1 MTKTQT
7 QAEGVAA
14 KKTYTINYP
23 TQMTPA
29 DMTIRYWVEAI
40 QPYLTVDEDL
50 IQRIFEPWTFTKIV
64 SYLKR
69 LVTGTS
75 VTSTFIIADIQSIH
89 DILCGECEEIMDDDV
104 KESIKENIDYFKAM
118 LDDGKKYLLIDGKH
132 RDDVIERVFAPKDV
146 KSIIRFPKDAGFNSL
161 FLDGEKNAIDI
172 SGRAFSELSDSLK
185 EFILEQQITV
195 VMITTGDIQTL
206 QETFVTTNSGLV
218 LYNMELRICTMSPN
232 ARYIRSLTNSD
243 TNNEI
248 FKFFEH
254 FGGYSKD
261 KDQSKRAKGDLL
273 LLTTIISYYTNV
285 LKKMDNPFKNFYSK
299 EALDSL
305 FTTSKSLSK
314 KDKDILTTAFYKLA
328 YGALLEYKP
337 NLKYK
342 IGISWVGF
350 LNLAGFYLNLIMG
363 NTPALKNK
371 GKYVI
376 INEGRE
382 GELLHN
388 LEIMIT
394 NLQDRDKYI
403 YDTNGKLIPMTKKD
417 LFGKDITI
425 VDKNGL
431 PKYWENEHGF
441 LRKDRSPTVQNFKSK
456 QEIMAIEFDKTYLSD
471 LEELGIITLVDTQR
485 VMSNYQKRVTAVKQ
499 NMIDV
504 FTSKRM
510 SFGDVTTGRTAK
522 AHIGKYTKGNSEQA
536 VGSSKAN
543 LHSKSDEVF

>member
-1 MTKTQT
+1 MSKEET
-7 QAEGVAA
+7 QAEGVEA
-14 KKTYTINYP
+14 TQSYTINYP
-23 TQMTPA
+23 TQMMPA
-29 DMTIRYWVEAI
+29 DMTIGYWVKNI

-50 IQRIFEPWTFTKIV
+50 IQRIFEPWTFVKIE

-89 DILCGECEEIMDDDV
+89 DILYGEYEEVMDEDV
-104 KESIKENIDYFKAM
+104 KESIKENIDYFKGM
-118 LDDGKKYLLIDGKH
+118 LDENKKYLLIDGKH
-132 RDDVIERVFAPKDV
+132 RDDVIERVFAPKDL
-146 KSIIRFPKDAGFNSL
+146 KSIIRFPKNAGFNSL
-161 FLDGEKNAIDI
+161 FLDNQKNSIDI
-172 SGRAFSELSDSLK
+172 SGKSFSELSESLK
-185 EFILEQQITV
+185 EFILSQQITV

-232 ARYIRSLTNSD
+232 ARYIRSLTNAE
-243 TNNEI
+243 TNPEI
-248 FKFFEH
+248 FKFFEY
-254 FGGYSKD
+254 FGGFSKD

-273 LLTTIISYYTNV
+273 LLTIISSYYTNV
-285 LKKMDNPFKNFYSK
+285 LKRIDNPFKNFYSK

-305 FTTSKSLSK
+305 FIASKSLSK
-314 KDKDILTTAFYKLA
+314 QDRSILTTAFYKLA

-337 NLKYK
+337 NAKYK

-376 INEGRE
+376 INDGRE
-382 GELLHN
+382 GELLHQ
-388 LEIMIT
+388 LELMIT
-394 NLQDRDKYI
+394 DLQERDRYILDKKG
-403 YDTNGKLIPMTKKD
+403 NKIPMTKKD
-417 LFGKDITI
+417 SSGKD
-425 VDKNGL
+425 VDILDKKGL

-441 LRKDRSPTVQNFKSK
+441 IRKDRSPTVQNYISK
-456 QEIMAIEFDKTYLSD
+456 QEIMAIEFDKTYLSNLVD
-471 LEELGIITLVDTQR
+471 LGIITLVDTQR

-499 NMIDV
+499 NMVDA
-504 FTSKRM
+504 FSGKRM
-510 SFGDVTTGRTAK
+510 SFGDVTSGRTAK
-522 AHIGKYTKGNSEQA
+522 AHTGKYVKGNSEQV

>member
-1 MTKTQT
+1 MSKTQK
-7 QAEGVAA
+7 QAEGISAA
-14 KKTYTINYP
+14 TTYTINYP
-23 TQMTPA
+23 TQMMPA
-29 DMTIRYWVEAI
+29 DMTIGYWVKNI

-50 IQRIFEPWTFTKIV
+50 IQRIFEAWTFAKIE

-69 LVTGTS
+69 LVTGNS

-89 DILCGECEEIMDDDV
+89 DILYGEYEEVMDEDV

-118 LDDGKKYLLIDGKH
+118 LDENKKYLLIDGKH
-132 RDDVIERVFAPKDV
+132 RDDVIERVFAPKDI
-146 KSIIRFPKDAGFNSL
+146 KSIIRFPKDGGFNSL
-161 FLDGEKNAIDI
+161 FLDNQKNSIDV
-172 SGRAFSELSDSLK
+172 SGKAFSDLSDSLK
-185 EFILEQQITV
+185 EFILSQQISV
-195 VMITTGDIQTL
+195 VVITTGDIQTL

-232 ARYIRSLTNSD
+232 ARYIRSLTNSE
-243 TNNEI
+243 TNPEI
-248 FKFFEH
+248 FKFFEY

-273 LLTTIISYYTNV
+273 LLTIISSYYTNV
-285 LKKMDNPFKNFYSK
+285 LKGIDNPFKNFYSK

-305 FTTSKSLSK
+305 FTASKSLSK
-314 KDKDILTTAFYKLA
+314 QDRNILTTAFYKLT

-337 NLKYK
+337 NSKYK

-371 GKYVI
+371 GKFVI

-382 GELLHN
+382 GELIHQ
-388 LEIMIT
+388 LELMIT
-394 NLQDRDKYI
+394 ELQERDRYI
-403 YDTNGKLIPMTKKD
+403 FDNKGNKIPMTKKD
-417 LFGKDITI
+417 TKGKDVAIL
-425 VDKNGL
+425 DKKGL

-441 LRKDRSPTVQNFKSK
+441 IRKDRSPTVQNFKSK
-456 QEIMAIEFDKTYLSD
+456 QDTMAIEFDKTYLSNLVD
-471 LEELGIITLVDTQR
+471 LGIITLVDTQR

-499 NMIDV
+499 NMVDA
-504 FTSKRM
+504 FSGKRM
-510 SFGDVTTGRTAK
+510 SFGDVTSGRTAK
-522 AHIGKYTKGNSEQA
+522 AHTGKYVKGNSEQV